1 MICFKMLHFVQ
12 HDNFGLFRQP
22 LAHHKFEKEVYF
34 VYLESSIIM
43 INENNIQKLIEF
55 ASGDSDVVSVILF
68 GSAARSE
75 DNTQSDVDICIILK
89 RYNYSKIFLSKK
101 KLKFIAEFG
110 NLDIQIYQQLP
121 VYIRQRIL
129 KEGKILFCK
138 DEDELYNVA
147 FETIQQYEDF
157 KPIYEYYLQEVQYDR

>member
-1 MICFKMLHFVQ
+1 
-12 HDNFGLFRQP
+12 
-22 LAHHKFEKEVYF
+22 
-34 VYLESSIIM
+34 M
-43 INENNIQKLIEF
+43 INGKNIERLIEL
-55 ASGDSDVVSVILF
+55 ATGDSDVVSVVLF

-75 DNTQSDVDICIILK
+75 QSTQSDVDICIILR
-89 RYNYSKIFLSKK
+89 RYNYSKIYLSEK
-101 KLKFIAEFG
+101 KLKFITQFG

-138 DEDELYNVA
+138 DEDELYDVA

-157 KPIYEYYLQEVQYDR
+157 KHIYDYYLQEVQYDR

>member
-1 MICFKMLHFVQ
+1 
-12 HDNFGLFRQP
+12 
-22 LAHHKFEKEVYF
+22 
-34 VYLESSIIM
+34 M
-43 INENNIQKLIEF
+43 INDKNIEKLIEF
-55 ASGDSDVVSVILF
+55 ASGDSDVISVILF
-68 GSAARSE
+68 GSAARNDES
-75 DNTQSDVDICIILK
+75 TQSDVDICIVLK
-89 RYNYSKIFLSKK
+89 RYNYSKIYLSEK

-157 KPIYEYYLQEVQYDR
+157 KPIYDYYLQEVQYDR